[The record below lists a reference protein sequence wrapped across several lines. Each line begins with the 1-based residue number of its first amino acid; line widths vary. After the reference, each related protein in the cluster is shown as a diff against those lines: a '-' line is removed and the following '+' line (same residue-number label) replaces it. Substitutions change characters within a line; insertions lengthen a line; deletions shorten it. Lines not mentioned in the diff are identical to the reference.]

1 MAQYENP
8 KELIVNFQDVDHLVD
23 GLSKDLV
30 ALFVE
35 VDDELIDVLVY
46 AVREHFAVIPFKPQR
61 RIKFTLRN
69 LARHETLGDANL
81 KMSILNNFEGSL
93 EHTLYLDGREKYRI
107 DSQSHSDDPFAQLV
121 YEWRDPDEDPDKED
135 FDEVRYII
143 EQSRSSHQRTEEI
156 MREVE
161 FHFAYI
167 ARSSV
172 ERSLVK
178 QIQIEE
184 FREVT
189 IKQHNTSRK
198 ILENLQEFASKEGG
212 NLGNEVASVESK
224 VEQVDMEIT
233 KLEASLG
240 QEQEAQNGLDD
251 NVRNHAPVNINFEVP
266 KNTDGRLAIKEEI
279 ARTTRLIE
287 KLTLENYL
295 KSSKEGHSYGLEQ
308 TSSKLSSFEDING
321 HQSKIKGVKVKL
333 DSSKAEIRSAQC
345 DLAAKEFEL
354 ANLESESKELA
365 QQDRDL
371 NMKIRESEEALQ
383 AMLADRKDANDRGT
397 ELDDRANEYEQLLI
411 QIESE
416 VDELKKDAES
426 KSQITI
432 QKDVFS
438 SSTNNT
444 EFQKLESD
452 LEQAEND
459 RDAMLE
465 KLEGMEGAWIESVEH
480 VSKEAENLVADPGDS
495 KFNKNVQKLLKDI
508 LDASNRSADLY
519 QDLEITDQQI
529 NLNRTVDTSA
539 MTAEFANDVKLRNN
553 RLESEEKETVDLINI
568 GVESL
573 EAKIKTFDK
582 EKGKIPALQNKL
594 DELLMER
601 DEMVTTI
608 EEYTI
613 RIEEKQAHGSQQDQ
627 RYQSDLNTY
636 NERLEEMNYQIKELK
651 RKIGDTNTSIMN
663 ISAQISALEEELQ
676 TWFTKIKIK
685 KGLIKKR
692 MDAEALEDE
701 YVPALNDPI
710 DLKVSYFKNKKVTRI
725 PIKRIEPGQYMFA
738 TTRVEIFLDGKQPSN
753 YTLKLKKSGKKF
765 DLEDFI
771 TNEADKELEK
781 I

>member
-233 KLEASLG
+233 KL
-240 QEQEAQNGLDD
+240 
-251 NVRNHAPVNINFEVP
+251 
-266 KNTDGRLAIKEEI
+266 
-279 ARTTRLIE
+279 
-287 KLTLENYL
+287 
-295 KSSKEGHSYGLEQ
+295 
-308 TSSKLSSFEDING
+308 
-321 HQSKIKGVKVKL
+321 
-333 DSSKAEIRSAQC
+333 
-345 DLAAKEFEL
+345 
-354 ANLESESKELA
+354 
-365 QQDRDL
+365 
-371 NMKIRESEEALQ
+371 
-383 AMLADRKDANDRGT
+383 
-397 ELDDRANEYEQLLI
+397 
-411 QIESE
+411 
-416 VDELKKDAES
+416 
-426 KSQITI
+426 
-432 QKDVFS
+432 
-438 SSTNNT
+438 
-444 EFQKLESD
+444 
-452 LEQAEND
+452 
-459 RDAMLE
+459 
-465 KLEGMEGAWIESVEH
+465 
-480 VSKEAENLVADPGDS
+480 
-495 KFNKNVQKLLKDI
+495 
-508 LDASNRSADLY
+508 
-519 QDLEITDQQI
+519 
-529 NLNRTVDTSA
+529 
-539 MTAEFANDVKLRNN
+539 
-553 RLESEEKETVDLINI
+553 
-568 GVESL
+568 
-573 EAKIKTFDK
+573 
-582 EKGKIPALQNKL
+582 
-594 DELLMER
+594 
-601 DEMVTTI
+601 
-608 EEYTI
+608 
-613 RIEEKQAHGSQQDQ
+613 
-627 RYQSDLNTY
+627 
-636 NERLEEMNYQIKELK
+636 
-651 RKIGDTNTSIMN
+651 
-663 ISAQISALEEELQ
+663 
-676 TWFTKIKIK
+676 
-685 KGLIKKR
+685 
-692 MDAEALEDE
+692 
-701 YVPALNDPI
+701 
-710 DLKVSYFKNKKVTRI
+710 
-725 PIKRIEPGQYMFA
+725 
-738 TTRVEIFLDGKQPSN
+738 
-753 YTLKLKKSGKKF
+753 
-765 DLEDFI
+765 
-771 TNEADKELEK
+771 
-781 I
+781 